1 MACPDN
7 NNMAVN
13 AKLIA
18 QLREQTGA
26 GILDAKKALEETSDD
41 YDKAVELLRKRGKK
55 VAAKKA
61 DRVAAE
67 GIVESYI
74 HGQGRVGVLV
84 RLNCETDFVARTDQF
99 KQLAHQLCLHIA
111 AFDPMYI
118 SRSEVPAEKI
128 EQEKSVHAA
137 VLKTEGKPE
146 AVIEKIMVGKM
157 DKFFSEVC
165 LLEQAFVMDDKR
177 SVQEIIQEKIAE
189 LGENIQV
196 TAFKRISL

>member
-1 MACPDN
+1 MACPHKY
-7 NNMAVN
+7 MAVN

-26 GILDAKKALEETSDD
+26 GILDAKKALEETNDD